1 MTLSQPGGCQQPTA
15 VAQHTRGGAQAHES
29 CFILLKDAILYR
41 QIVGPVRRRVVEDG
55 ATPNRSFIALED
67 ARAYRHCA
75 PEIADGAAILCTVW
89 AHGAQTQPLATL
101 SWQGVGAHGSA
112 NAHEGQHTTHIG
124 RPIAQHK
131 VFS

>member
-1 MTLSQPGGCQQPTA
+1 MRSLRLWHS
-15 VAQHTRGGAQAHES
+15 TREGRRKAHLFSGIVLE
-29 CFILLKDAILYR
+29 DAGVQLHASL
-41 QIVGPVRRRVVEDG
+41 VVDG
-55 ATPNRSFIALED
+55 ATL
-67 ARAYRHCA
+67 
-75 PEIADGAAILCTVW
+75 LCTVR

-101 SWQGVGAHGSA
+101 SWQGVAAHGSA